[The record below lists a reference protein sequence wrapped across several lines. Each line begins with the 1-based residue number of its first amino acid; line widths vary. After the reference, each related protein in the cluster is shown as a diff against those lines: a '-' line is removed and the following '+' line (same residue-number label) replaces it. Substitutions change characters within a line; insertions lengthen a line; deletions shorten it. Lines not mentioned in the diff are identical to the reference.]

1 MDQQE
6 NRANKFRKAISQVDV
21 LNVKNVSSGEVY
33 FSRAMLVDVSPTG
46 ILLRVERENIL
57 AMGLRSTLTLSSII
71 GASVGFTIEVM
82 DTYLE
87 GQVTRTKLE
96 GHGNFVVAVDFRD
109 DAPEYW
115 RNCLVDLL
123 PENDDQNAY
132 SQNENEEEDPE
143 GIIDSEDDEID
154 EDSEDSDDAD
164 DNDDD
169 SEDSEDSLD

>member
-21 LNVKNVSSGEVY
+21 LNVKNVASGEVY

-46 ILLRVERENIL
+46 LLLRVERENIL
-57 AMGLRSTLTLSSII
+57 SMGLRSTLTLSSII
-71 GASVGFTIEVM
+71 GTSVGFTIEVM

-87 GQVTRTKLE
+87 GAVTRTKLE
-96 GHGNFVVAVDFRD
+96 GHGTFVVAVDFRE

-123 PENDDQNAY
+123 PADA
-132 SQNENEEEDPE
+132 E
-143 GIIDSEDDEID
+143 GLEIIEDEID
-154 EDSEDSDDAD
+154 ESEESYEQEDEDLEDDED
-164 DNDDD
+164 EDKDPDDD
-169 SEDSEDSLD
+169 EKDEEDLLD